1 MKMHQAGDFDSYS
14 LFSRGLGG
22 LNLYFSNTLLAL
34 SIRLDNRHKYERA
47 DMNEQRKIM
56 VIGGLHGDETLGID
70 LVNRIRNKP
79 IAGIDAIF
87 GNPMATSVKARYI
100 VGVAYRR

>member
-1 MKMHQAGDFDSYS
+1 
-14 LFSRGLGG
+14 
-22 LNLYFSNTLLAL
+22 
-34 SIRLDNRHKYERA
+34 
-47 DMNEQRKIM
+47 M

-70 LVNRIRNKP
+70 LVNRIRNQP
-79 IAGIDAIF
+79 IAGIDTIF